1 MHVAALHGVV
11 IDAFHHLEVGA
22 VHVDGI
28 VHHRLIESVHRG
40 DLALATREVGG
51 IGLCGEVTG
60 IVVAAEA
67 YAETVKGD
75 ILTHLCQETHT
86 LGIVNLHILETCV
99 SSVAHEDTR

>member
-1 MHVAALHGVV
+1 MHVTTFHGVV
-11 IDAFHHLEVGA
+11 IDALHHLEVGA

-28 VHHRLIESVHRG
+28 VHHGLIESVHRG

-51 IGLCGEVTG
+51 IGLCGEVAG

-67 YAETVKGD
+67 YAETVKRD

-86 LGIVNLHILETCV
+86 LGIVYLDILQAGIG
-99 SSVAHEDTR
+99 SMAHKDTR